1 MGFGN
6 LLKTLMA
13 LYLSIWLLIL
23 KQLKVVYQLDGNNFG
38 VIFGIVGFF
47 RKRDSSEQPVKRTVS
62 LPSLKKSKSIRE
74 RRRFLSDPD
83 PRPQRNR
90 KENPFATQHF
100 VLRKKPSTTTT
111 NTTIILDSNSDPK
124 NSSNQNSFGD
134 ATASTTGNDVK
145 ARCKQHDTVGR
156 LRYTCRKS
164 LIYAKEEKQSR
175 LVKKIPACKIHFETT
190 YRKHYT
196 KNFCAP
202 KSF

>member
-1 MGFGN
+1 MKPNMGFGN

-23 KQLKVVYQLDGNNFG
+23 KQLKVVYQLDGKNFG
-38 VIFGIVGFF
+38 VIFGFVGFF

-100 VLRKKPSTTTT
+100 VLRKKPSTTTNKT
-111 NTTIILDSNSDPK
+111 NTTAINLDSNSDSK

-134 ATASTTGNDVK
+134 ATTGNDVK
-145 ARCKQHDTVGR
+145 LRCKQHDTVGK

-175 LVKKIPACKIHFETT
+175 LVVC
-190 YRKHYT
+190 
-196 KNFCAP
+196 
-202 KSF
+202 

>member
-100 VLRKKPSTTTT
+100 VLRKKPSTTTNKT
-111 NTTIILDSNSDPK
+111 NSTTIILDSNSDSK

-134 ATASTTGNDVK
+134 ATATTGNDVK
-145 ARCKQHDTVGR
+145 LTRCKQHDTVGK

-175 LVKKIPACKIHFETT
+175 LV
-190 YRKHYT
+190 T
-196 KNFCAP
+196 KNTSMQNPF
-202 KSF
+202 